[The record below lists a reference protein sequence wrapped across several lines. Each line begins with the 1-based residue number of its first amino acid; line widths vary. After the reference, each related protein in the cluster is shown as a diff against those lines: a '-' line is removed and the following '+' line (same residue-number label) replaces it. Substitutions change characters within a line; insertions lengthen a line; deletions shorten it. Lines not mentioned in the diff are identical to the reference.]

1 MRANIIN
8 DPNKR
13 QCPEP
18 DCDSYLEKTGINNYV
33 KCKKGHEYCFECL
46 RKPHGNS
53 TCDEFLEKELLIW
66 KKNKHVKRCPKC
78 KIYTEK
84 NEGCNHMT
92 CVNCKYQWCWLCEG
106 QYSYNHYSSGKCQ
119 GYQFTKADSLE
130 EAKKVEPYHYGFD
143 YYLGINNRR
152 RDVPHCCFTLHSIF
166 PHAIRGVDEVNI
178 ESYCTRYIYIFLMWT
193 LGFLGFV
200 ILSFFDSPGFDDT
213 DKGVCLGLLVS
224 FTCFF
229 LFICYQIMF
238 TILITPFILISL
250 FYPYFINYIFKF
262 LSMDIPY

>member
-18 DCDSYLEKTGINNYV
+18 DCDSYLEKTGENNYV

-78 KIYTEK
+78 KIFTEK

-92 CVNCKYQWCWLCEG
+92 CVNCKYQWCWLCEEK
-106 QYSYNHYSSGKCQ
+106 YTYEHYSSGKCK
-119 GYQFTKADSLE
+119 GHQFTRADNVK
-130 EAKKVEPYHYGFD
+130 EA
-143 YYLGINNRR
+143 NRSI
-152 RDVPHCCFTLHSIF
+152 CCITLNTFF
-166 PHAIRGVDEVNI
+166 PCFYKEVHG
-178 ESYCTRYIYIFLMWT
+178 S
-193 LGFLGFV
+193 LGFEHIWENYLF
-200 ILSFFDSPGFDDT
+200 ILIFWFFGY
-213 DKGVCLGLLVS
+213 
-224 FTCFF
+224 F
-229 LFICYQIMF
+229 LFAGFSMMDYSDDKIQLKRAECMFHFCGCFIALYLFVCFQILF
-238 TILITPFILISL
+238 FCLITPFMLIAL
-250 FYPYFINYIFKF
+250 VYPNFVNNIGSFFCIG
-262 LSMDIPY
+262 DE

>member
-1 MRANIIN
+1 
-8 DPNKR
+8 
-13 QCPEP
+13 
-18 DCDSYLEKTGINNYV
+18 
-33 KCKKGHEYCFECL
+33 
-46 RKPHGNS
+46 
-53 TCDEFLEKELLIW
+53 
-66 KKNKHVKRCPKC
+66 
-78 KIYTEK
+78 
-84 NEGCNHMT
+84 MT

-130 EAKKVEPYHYGFD
+130 EAKKVEPKNYGFD
-143 YYLGINNRR
+143 YYLGGNYRR

-166 PHAIRGVDEVNI
+166 PHAIHGIDEVNI

-193 LGFLGFV
+193 VGFLGFV
-200 ILSFFDSPGFDDT
+200 ILSLFDSPGFDDT
-213 DKGVCLGLLVS
+213 EKGICLGLLVS